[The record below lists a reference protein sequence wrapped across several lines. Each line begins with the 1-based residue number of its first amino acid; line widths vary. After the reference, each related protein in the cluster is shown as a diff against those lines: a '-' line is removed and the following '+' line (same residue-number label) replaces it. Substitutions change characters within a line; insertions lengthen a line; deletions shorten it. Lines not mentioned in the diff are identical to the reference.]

1 MRKVLLLALPL
12 VLAGC
17 QTWGPTWSELTG
29 ARYNRAIEY
38 RLPTVITRVDDQGAF
53 ASHPI
58 KVEPGMHAIRVQG
71 TLPGWGGY
79 TYRTMDIQVLPC
91 KRYYLNA
98 QYENLINPNFTAV
111 IDDVEDIAGC
121 KVTVASAK

>member
-1 MRKVLLLALPL
+1 MRKTLFL
-12 VLAGC
+12 VVPFCLAGC

-38 RLPTVITRVDDQGAF
+38 RLPTIITRVDDQGAF
-53 ASHPI
+53 ASQPI
-58 KVEPGMHAIRVQG
+58 KVEPGMHMVRVQG
-71 TLPGWGGY
+71 TLPGWAGY
-79 TYRTMDIQVLPC
+79 TYREMNLDIQPC

-111 IDDVEDIAGC
+111 IDDVEEIAGC
-121 KVTVASAK
+121 KVTVASK